1 MGDFLLQKVDSS
13 AIKKAYSF
21 VLKHEAFCVT
31 LSSEFAQNSQFKAV
45 YAIYGK
51 EDICGIITVNASGFL
66 LYCLP
71 DTNIFEQNPELCN
84 TLKELLSVENIN
96 TIMGEENGSNIL
108 QNLYG
113 RKPVCEWEYFL
124 MEYGGKKL
132 DYNLPPQIVLRKC
145 LPEDDEGLY
154 VLQKQY
160 ELVEVLPP
168 GTEHNPARCRLA
180 LQKSLKSQLIFA
192 LFDNGS
198 AVAKAGTNAVGVNFA
213 QIGGVFTDVK
223 YRNKGFAAF
232 LTNYIAHKLCKNGK
246 RVVLFVKKKNLCA
259 EAAYKKAG
267 FMQFGCFKIVYY

>member
-1 MGDFLLQKVDSS
+1 
-13 AIKKAYSF
+13 
-21 VLKHEAFCVT
+21 
-31 LSSEFAQNSQFKAV
+31 
-45 YAIYGK
+45 
-51 EDICGIITVNASGFL
+51 
-66 LYCLP
+66 
-71 DTNIFEQNPELCN
+71 
-84 TLKELLSVENIN
+84 
-96 TIMGEENGSNIL
+96 MGEENGSNIL

-246 RVVLFVKKKNLCA
+246 RVVLF
-259 EAAYKKAG
+259 
-267 FMQFGCFKIVYY
+267 